1 MFGSSCRAKNSR
13 VAAPLAAFLGVSL
26 VVIVVPGQDTA
37 LTIRNTLA
45 GGRRSGV
52 LTAVGV
58 STGQACWTLAA
69 SVGVVAL
76 LRASEPA
83 FLTLRLVGAVYLV
96 FLGVQALLSALRGT
110 LKGSFLAGG
119 SARRLRPRIAFR
131 QGVVS
136 NLGNPKMAVFFT
148 SLLPQFGSSFASLAA
163 FGLLFCALTV
173 LWLSAYA
180 IVVAR
185 AGDFLRRPRLRRW
198 IEGITGAV
206 LVTLGLRLAAER

>member
-1 MFGSSCRAKNSR
+1 VTAQ
-13 VAAPLAAFLGVSL
+13 LAAFLGVSL

-37 LTIRNTLA
+37 LTIRNTLV
-45 GGRRSGV
+45 GGRRGGV

-69 SVGVVAL
+69 SAGVVAL

-83 FLTLRLVGAVYLV
+83 FLALRLAGAAYLV
-96 FLGVQALLSALRGT
+96 FLGLQALAAAIRGRLDGGLLGRSA
-110 LKGSFLAGG
+110 AP
-119 SARRLRPRIAFR
+119 RLTPRTAFR
-131 QGVVS
+131 QGLVS

-148 SLLPQFGSSFASLAA
+148 SLLPQFGASFAGLAA
-163 FGLLFCALTV
+163 FGLLFCTLTV

-180 IVVAR
+180 VVVSR
-185 AGDFLRRPRLRRW
+185 AGDFLRRVRVRRW
-198 IEGITGAV
+198 LEGITGAV

>member
-13 VAAPLAAFLGVSL
+13 VAAQLAAFLGVSL

-69 SVGVVAL
+69 SAGVVAL

-83 FLTLRLVGAVYLV
+83 FVTLRLVGAAYLV
-96 FLGVQALLSALRGT
+96 FLGVQALLSAFRGT
-110 LKGSFLAGG
+110 LEGSFLASG

-131 QGVVS
+131 QGLVS

-163 FGLLFCALTV
+163 FGLIFCSLTV

-180 IVVAR
+180 VVVAR
-185 AGDFLRRPRLRRW
+185 AGDFLRRPRFRRW

>member
-1 MFGSSCRAKNSR
+1 VGAE
-13 VAAPLAAFLGVSL
+13 LAAFLGVSL

-37 LTIRNTLA
+37 LTIRNALV
-45 GGRRSGV
+45 GGRRRGV
-52 LTAVGV
+52 LTSVGI

-69 SVGVVAL
+69 SAGVVAL

-83 FLTLRLVGAVYLV
+83 FITLRLVGAAYLV
-96 FLGVQALLSALRGT
+96 FLGVQALLGAVRGT
-110 LKGSFLAGG
+110 LEGGFLAGG
-119 SARRLRPRIAFR
+119 STSRLTPRIAFR
-131 QGVVS
+131 QGLVS

-163 FGLLFCALTV
+163 FGLLFCALTL

-180 IVVAR
+180 VVVAR
-185 AGDFLRRPRLRRW
+185 AGDFLRHSRIRHW

-206 LVTLGLRLAAER
+206 LVTFGLRLAAER